1 MMRSYIIIKDSLKK
15 GERDLVFFVPRAHI
29 MCSAYVMIYAWKQY
43 GCNVAFN
50 VL

>member
-15 GERDLVFFVPRAHI
+15 GERPCIFVPRAHI